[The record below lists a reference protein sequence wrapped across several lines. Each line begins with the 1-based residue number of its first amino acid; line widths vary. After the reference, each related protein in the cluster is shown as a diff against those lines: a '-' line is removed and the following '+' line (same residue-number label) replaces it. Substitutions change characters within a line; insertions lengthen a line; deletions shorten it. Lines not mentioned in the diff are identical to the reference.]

1 MFSEE
6 QYATSLAKFLSDFDY
21 AIVDTCSLMD
31 DAFPKWMDILH
42 GAKDYL
48 NDDLRIIV
56 PRECFEELKKH
67 AKNKEDAGKRI
78 AAKSAIKII
87 RRAKWSKLLEVGKK
101 EGEKNFADHVIYVKA
116 STDRLDKKILII
128 TQDKKLATDL
138 LHLNNL
144 ASQRGRRVRVC
155 KIGVDGTLVPNHGE
169 YPKQGEK
176 LGNKPVLEREKKAL
190 FGNKKKPQ
198 EKPKKAESDNNEI
211 VSADS
216 KLQSTIPNGTYP
228 IEKKIEDITHQINAM
243 SKLSTSSLPAL
254 KLTYDLPAL
263 QKLLSQL
270 KSEKAKKEK
279 DKTSPSPTE
288 AKKQQPKPKDQPTKA
303 EKPVQEQQKK
313 EQPKKPDLGWYE
325 KGSNLKA
332 AITKVCE
339 HHGVLVRDPGIAY
352 DKQAHGE
359 VDFTSKDVGHV
370 SELLQNGI
378 SGGDVFQSTYR
389 GWLVAGQKVSDEMFK
404 VWINFKSKAPEP
416 AKKAS
421 KPAEPDKPEPKKE
434 KPKKEQEPQIPEPSK
449 PTSKKQKAKKGDQ
462 PKQTTEPNQPNPAA
476 EQPKAP
482 EPKGAQP
489 KPTEP
494 KPAAKPEKPA
504 KSKGAQPR
512 PTEPKPESKPT
523 EPKPEAKPEKPA
535 KPKKPAKPE
544 KPANEA
550 KKDETSASNAGA
562 VLIVAEPA
570 KKKPVKKAKP
580 AAAKPVEEKP
590 AAEKPKA
597 TKDVKPSEPK
607 AKKPVP
613 EKAKKEPEPKKATK
627 APKKAEKPAEA
638 PAKQKPEPKKEV
650 KPDAFALAQAA
661 DKRLKANITNPT
673 YPNENKV
680 KDIEAQIDLV
690 KKLKPEER
698 DELNYG
704 LDALKAMLAMSK

>member
-87 RRAKWSKLLEVGKK
+87 RRAKWSKLLEIGKK

-243 SKLSTSSLPAL
+243 SKLSASSLSAL

-288 AKKQQPKPKDQPTKA
+288 AKKQQPKPKAPAAEQPAKA

-359 VDFTSKDVGHV
+359 VDFTSKDVDHV

-389 GWLVAGQKVSDEMFK
+389 GWLVAGQKVSDGMFK
-404 VWINFKSKAPEP
+404 VWINFKSKATEP

-434 KPKKEQEPQIPEPSK
+434 KPKKEQEPQLPEPSK
-449 PTSKKQKAKKGDQ
+449 PASKKKGAQ
-462 PKQTTEPNQPNPAA
+462 PKQTTDPNPAA

-482 EPKGAQP
+482 EPKGV
-489 KPTEP
+489 
-494 KPAAKPEKPA
+494 
-504 KSKGAQPR
+504 QPR
-512 PTEPKPESKPT
+512 PIEPKSA
-523 EPKPEAKPEKPA
+523 AKPEKPA

-550 KKDETSASNAGA
+550 KKDEASASNAGA

-570 KKKPVKKAKP
+570 KKKPAKKAKP

-613 EKAKKEPEPKKATK
+613 EKAKKEPEAKKATK
-627 APKKAEKPAEA
+627 APKKVEKPAEA